1 LKTPPPSICQRPR
14 PRRSAT
20 FGNVHGVY
28 KLGGVKLRPEIL
40 KDIQAH
46 VRAKIGKD
54 NPFDLV
60 FHCDSGSS
68 DQEIAD
74 AVSYG
79 VIKMNIDTQ
88 HAYTRPVADYMFKN
102 YDVMKVD
109 GEVGNKK
116 TYDPATGAPPPKPDW
131 PAGSSKLPS
140 NSVQPE
146 RPSRTHT
153 AH

>member
-1 LKTPPPSICQRPR
+1 LPKGRARAAAQP
-14 PRRSAT
+14 SAT
-20 FGNVHGVY
+20 STASTSWRRQAPPGDPQGH
-28 KLGGVKLRPEIL
+28 
-40 KDIQAH
+40 QAH

-79 VIKMNIDTQ
+79 MIKMNIDTDTQ
-88 HAYTRPVADYMFKN
+88 YAYTRPVADHMFKS
-102 YDVMKVD
+102 YDGVLKVD